1 MQALDPLDE
10 DGAATVFRD
19 VILLALLGFV
29 ALVILLLPHVNPP
42 ETKTDDL
49 MTPGNVIVEIKWPET
64 VDADVDLWVKAPGDG
79 AVGWSQRGGAIFDLL
94 RDDLGSRN
102 DLTAANYEMAYS
114 RGVPEGEYIVNVH
127 MYRNDTEIWP
137 VPVYIVVSVKLSIEK
152 PAREILL
159 RKVELVRVDQEE
171 TVLRFDLNQA
181 GGLLPHTVNNLYKS
195 LFDTQR
201 L

>member
-1 MQALDPLDE
+1 MQALDPLDD

-64 VDADVDLWVKAPGDG
+64 IDADVDLWVKAPGDG
-79 AVGWSQRGGAIFDLL
+79 AVGWSQRGGTIFDLL
-94 RDDLGSRN
+94 RDDLGSKN

-127 MYRNDTEIWP
+127 MYRNDSEIWP
-137 VPVYIVVSVKLSIEK
+137 VPVYVVVSVKLSLEK

-159 RKVELVRVDQEE
+159 RKVDLVRVDQEE
-171 TVLRFDLNQA
+171 TALRFDLNEA
-181 GGLLPHTVNNLYKS
+181 GGLLPHTVNNLHRS
-195 LFDTQR
+195 LFDTRR